1 MREVHQPL
9 PRESLTC
16 EHLCRRV
23 ASQEA
28 DAEIDTVN
36 LLLPYLTKKLAMKAD
51 MNLVADLVQE
61 TIMALLVKMRAGKIQ
76 QPSALKYYAYSIA
89 NHFLVKQ
96 MTIAKRMQETDI
108 EDLEL
113 MTGTPSAEQ
122 ALEMQQQR
130 IVLMTAISKIPQQRD
145 RTILAALLIGMQDKL
160 AVCQQWDIL
169 PADYD
174 RIVSRAKQR
183 LTAIVNAQD

>member
-1 MREVHQPL
+1 MREVRQSL
-9 PRESLTC
+9 PRESLTF

-28 DAEIDTVN
+28 SAEVDTVN
-36 LLLPYLTKKLAMKAD
+36 LLLPYLTKKLAMKTD

-61 TIMALLVKMRAGKIQ
+61 TMMALLVKMRAGKIQ

-89 NHFLVKQ
+89 NHLLVKQ

-113 MTGTPSAEQ
+113 MTRAPSAEQ
-122 ALEMQQQR
+122 ALELQQQR
-130 IVLMTAISKIPQQRD
+130 LALMTAISKIPQQRD
-145 RTILAALLIGMQDKL
+145 RTILTALLIGVQDKV

-183 LTAIVNAQD
+183 LTAIVIAQG

>member
-1 MREVHQPL
+1 MREVQQPL

-16 EHLCRRV
+16 EQLCRRV
-23 ASQEA
+23 ASQEKN
-28 DAEIDTVN
+28 AEIDTVN
-36 LLLPYLTKKLAMKAD
+36 LLLPYLTKRLAMKAD

-61 TIMALLVKMRAGKIQ
+61 TMMALLVKMRAGKIQ

-96 MTIAKRMQETDI
+96 MTIARRMQETDI

-113 MTGTPSAEQ
+113 MTGMPSAEQ

-130 IVLMTAISKIPQQRD
+130 LVLMAAISKIPQQRD
-145 RTILAALLIGMQDKL
+145 RTILTALLIGMQDKL

-183 LTAIVNAQD
+183 LTAIVKSQD

>member
-1 MREVHQPL
+1 MREIHQPL

-16 EHLCRRV
+16 EHLCQRV

-28 DAEIDTVN
+28 GAEVDTVN
-36 LLLPYLTKKLAMKAD
+36 LLLPFLTKKLAMKAD

-61 TIMALLVKMRAGKIQ
+61 TLMALIVKMRAGKIQ

-89 NHFLVKQ
+89 NHLLIKQ
-96 MTIAKRMQETDI
+96 MTIAKRMQEIDI
-108 EDLEL
+108 DDLEL
-113 MTGTPSAEQ
+113 MAGTPSVEQ
-122 ALEMQQQR
+122 VLELQQQR
-130 IVLMTAISKIPQQRD
+130 LVLMTAISKMPQQRD
-145 RTILAALLIGMQDKL
+145 RTILTALFIGMQDKL

>member
-1 MREVHQPL
+1 MREVQQPL

-16 EHLCRRV
+16 EQLCRRV

-113 MTGTPSAEQ
+113 MTGMPSAEQ
-122 ALEMQQQR
+122 ALGMQQQR
-130 IVLMTAISKIPQQRD
+130 ILLMAAISKIPQQRD
-145 RTILAALLIGMQDKL
+145 RTILTALLIGMQDKL

-183 LTAIVNAQD
+183 LTAIVKSQD